1 MHRVI
6 HLTTKTTELP
16 TYRNVPYAPKTF
28 SFVPSLRFGM
38 TITLTVKCRCP
49 TIFTSSFFVWQ
60 RCRGISF
67 PHFIARPSLS
77 QSIGKL
83 DSGTFSRPCLSR
95 FLLRETCFGNR
106 LLITDY
112 CFGNFFPSLSIPFF
126 VTGNLFREPFSCLLS
141 NFTNLINWSLFTFTV
156 FPQETPNGLRRF
168 GVFITH
174 HCSLFTIHCL
184 YSYSPFRACPVP
196 KLRDFGRVGGR
207 CNL

>member
-1 MHRVI
+1 
-6 HLTTKTTELP
+6 
-16 TYRNVPYAPKTF
+16 
-28 SFVPSLRFGM
+28 M

-60 RCRGISF
+60 WCRGISF
-67 PHFIARPSLS
+67 PHFIARP
-77 QSIGKL
+77 
-83 DSGTFSRPCLSR
+83 CLSR
-95 FLLRETCFGNR
+95 FLLRETRFGNR

-112 CFGNFFPSLSIPFF
+112 CFGNFFPSLPVPFF